1 MKKIDLIK
9 SAIDFA
15 FANYKSDAITFA
27 ESSIAAFK
35 AAGGQASDLGIWDA
49 SVRQYS
55 GLASQLANQP
65 LPSEQAAKVAA
76 NVAAIKSNATL
87 ATAGTVVEPET
98 K

>member
-9 SAIDFA
+9 AAIDFA
-15 FANYKSDAITFA
+15 FSNYKSDAITFA

-55 GLASQLANQP
+55 GLASSLSGQP
-65 LPSEQAAKVAA
+65 LPSEQAAK
-76 NVAAIKSNATL
+76 VAAIKSNATL
-87 ATAGTVVEPET
+87 ATAGTVIEPET